1 MKNPGKA
8 ELLRKKPKKILLECV
23 VESTLIADEI
33 SRYFDKFRALAPTYL
48 EFHPG
53 QITILQGPNGAG
65 KSTLLQC
72 LSGLIRPSTG
82 KITVAGFDLYQEE
95 REAKKHLAFVPDVPR
110 FYQEMTAWEHLKF
123 MAAAHSV
130 LAGFEERA
138 ERLLRTFGLWDARD
152 LFPHNY
158 SRGMRLKLGLLLV
171 FIRPLD
177 MLILDE
183 PTSALDE
190 ESTRMLADHLVQ
202 LRSQGKSI
210 LLSSHHNQWVEPLAD
225 RILKMQAGSVLEG

>member
-1 MKNPGKA
+1 M
-8 ELLRKKPKKILLECV
+8 
-23 VESTLIADEI
+23 ESTLLADEI

-82 KITVAGFDLYQEE
+82 KITVAGFDLYQKE

-130 LAGFEERA
+130 LSGFEERA
-138 ERLLRTFGLWDARD
+138 ERLLRTFGLWEARD

-171 FIRPLD
+171 FIRPFD

-190 ESTRMLADHLVQ
+190 ESTRMLADLLVQ
-202 LRSQGKSI
+202 LRLRGKSI
-210 LLSSHHNQWVEPLAD
+210 LLSSHHNQWGEPLAD
-225 RILKMQAGSVLEG
+225 RILTMQAGSVLEG

>member
-1 MKNPGKA
+1 M
-8 ELLRKKPKKILLECV
+8 
-23 VESTLIADEI
+23 ESTLIAEEI
-33 SRYFDKFRALAPTYL
+33 SRYFDKFRALAPTHL

-82 KITVAGFDLYQEE
+82 KISISGFDLYQDE
-95 REAKKHLAFVPDVPR
+95 REAKRHLAFVPDVPR

-130 LAGFEERA
+130 LTGFEERA
-138 ERLLRTFGLWDARD
+138 ERLLRTFGLWDSRD
-152 LFPHNY
+152 LYPHNY

-171 FIRPLD
+171 FIRPFE

-190 ESTRMLADHLVQ
+190 DSTRMLADHLVQ

-225 RILKMQAGSVLEG
+225 RTLKMQAGSVLEG

>member
-1 MKNPGKA
+1 MESILKA
-8 ELLRKKPKKILLECV
+8 E
-23 VESTLIADEI
+23 EI
-33 SRYFDKFRALAPTYL
+33 SRYFDKFRALAPTSL
-48 EFHPG
+48 DFEAG
-53 QITILQGPNGAG
+53 QITILQGQNGAG

-82 KITVAGFDLYQEE
+82 HVMVSGFDLYKDEK
-95 REAKKHLAFVPDVPR
+95 EAKKHLAFVPDVPR
-110 FYQEMTAWEHLKF
+110 FYQEMTAWEHLRF
-123 MAAAHSV
+123 MSAAHSV
-130 LAGFEERA
+130 LSGFEERA

-171 FIRPLD
+171 FIRPFD

-190 ESTRMLADHLVQ
+190 DSTRMLADHLAR
-202 LRSQGKSI
+202 LRTEGKSI

-225 RILKMQAGSVLEG
+225 RILKMQSGEVLAG